1 MRCKVDGRREAAV
14 QRREPDLALS
24 DALEGWD
31 GERGG
36 SLGREAMCV

>member
-1 MRCKVDGRREAAV
+1 M

-24 DALEGWD
+24 DDLEEWD

-36 SLGREAMCV
+36 TLGREAMYV